1 LGSCVPGQRADL
13 RPYSGDNVALPLHEI
28 KRLDE
33 SAIRRKVYQVIREVI
48 HQLFGRTLD

>member
-1 LGSCVPGQRADL
+1 VFQDNALISGHTV
-13 RPYSGDNVALPLHEI
+13 GDNVALPLHEI